1 MCQSACL
8 FVGRHFGRFFSLCF
22 SSLSFC
28 QYAVF
33 CRFWPPLSGVAVV
46 LWPLSYLFSA
56 GFRLFSAPVG
66 RRDWGR
72 GGGGGSGSA
81 FRRPFRRVGLVRG
94 WWRAVVV
101 CAARRSRAALVP
113 RASGWRVCR
122 EAEPS
127 GTRSRGVRVACCGRV
142 CREAEPS
149 GTRSARVR
157 VACVPRGGAERHTFP
172 GRPRGVLW
180 SRVPRGGAERH
191 PPSARASHEHHTS
204 ITRAATS
211 N

>member
-1 MCQSACL
+1 MESFPVGDMTMCQSACL

-101 CAARRSRAALVP
+101 CAARRRRAALVQ

-127 GTRSRGVRVACCGRV
+127 GTRSRGVRGACCGRG

-149 GTRSARVR
+149 GTHHR
-157 VACVPRGGAERHTFP
+157 
-172 GRPRGVLW
+172 
-180 SRVPRGGAERH
+180 
-191 PPSARASHEHHTS
+191 HEHHTS
-204 ITRAATS
+204 ITRASHGQPHQIDHRNTLRWFSSAPPS
-211 N
+211 PCLHPYGG